1 MIDLRRLGK
10 ELENGRN
17 RGLGHCTTNGQISF
31 TDQMDFG
38 RPAGLDDAV
47 RWLWRIGDKRVC
59 APTVKHLAVAFFGDK

>member
-1 MIDLRRLGK
+1 
-10 ELENGRN
+10 
-17 RGLGHCTTNGQISF
+17 
-31 TDQMDFG
+31 MDFG